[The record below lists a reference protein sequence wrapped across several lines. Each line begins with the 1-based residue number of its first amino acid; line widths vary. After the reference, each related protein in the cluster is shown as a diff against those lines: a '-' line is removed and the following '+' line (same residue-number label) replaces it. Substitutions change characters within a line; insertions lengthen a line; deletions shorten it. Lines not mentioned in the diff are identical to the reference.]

1 MVPET
6 LLYFDEEALFIYYN
20 MEGTK
25 RLPFGLRNYLATT
38 TIDVLSPTR
47 SRVTCS
53 GRFDLPADVPR
64 DTVKDFL
71 ENVYGGIIYGIEY
84 LILRSNLPLQ
94 SHHRPLPCICKLP

>member
-1 MVPET
+1 
-6 LLYFDEEALFIYYN
+6 

-64 DTVKDFL
+64 DTVKDFID
-71 ENVYGGIIYGIEY
+71 NVYGSIIYGIED
-84 LILRSNLPLQ
+84 LILSL
-94 SHHRPLPCICKLP
+94 HCIGSASCRERVCPYFEIWVVGVLINKETK